1 MKNIKHPAIWKD
13 GMLHI
18 YCDIEQEH
26 LYRPTLFGVGNHGLW
41 NNIKE
46 KLSYLGLDVRK
57 GELLIPCQV
66 YYIDRY
72 NAYWWDSSG
81 LDKEICEFLQIPYK
95 EYNKPRLSKLIP
107 YYVIAKAIDN
117 NKRTAIVEK
126 GKRKIKFSFRIFGEP
141 VETTKASTIRS
152 YLEKYLDTIKPFDYW
167 G

>member
-26 LYRPTLFGVGNHGLW
+26 LYRPTLFGVGKRGRW
-41 NNIKE
+41 NDIKE
-46 KLSYLGLDVRK
+46 KLSYLGFNVRK
-57 GELLIPCQV
+57 GELLVPCQV
-66 YYIDRY
+66 YYLDSY
-72 NAYWWDSSG
+72 HAYWFDSCG
-81 LDKEICEFLQIPYK
+81 VDKEICEFLQIPYK
-95 EYNKPRLSKLIP
+95 GRRKSFSKLIP
-107 YYVIAKAIDN
+107 YYVITKAIDN

-126 GKRKIKFSFRIFGEP
+126 GERKIKFSFRIFGEN
-141 VETTKASTIRS
+141 VKTTKASTIRS